1 MPAARLLFRA
11 TPALLS
17 PATPR
22 RAPWALLPLLALCA
36 FAAQAACVDEESEA
50 RLPAEPSTAAASAD
64 TPRLNLQAMVQEALR
79 RSQTVGAAALLAQ
92 AAQSDLSEV
101 RASGLPQAS
110 LSASLSHTGSQ
121 SGTAPTSSG
130 VQSRASLNIGA
141 PLYDGGRLNR
151 LSDWRGQLAEA
162 AQQGQL
168 SAREQVA
175 LQTVSLALERSRY
188 RLQAQVYQQHARKTG
203 CLVEALQSIVNADK
217 GRASELVQARKTL
230 QQTEMSYAQTMS
242 QVRQTELR
250 LRRFVG
256 DGLPPVDGLSS
267 VLIAV
272 PSLAEVQADAARAA
286 DIKLLT
292 AQADAADQYA
302 SAVRASGKPQV
313 GWTVSG
319 SKALGVGSPAG
330 WSAGVNVT
338 IPLLNPGLE
347 HAAGAAELRARAARM
362 QRDDAIDGRVA
373 RAGDVHEQAITA
385 FDRARRVVDVLR
397 DSNQVRAFTLQQWQQ
412 LGKRSLFDVMSS
424 ESDHYGLRVAYVNAL
439 YDGQQANALLW
450 SLGRG
455 IGGWLQ

>member
-1 MPAARLLFRA
+1 MPAASATAIVTVRPAIRHLAQLLGA
-11 TPALLS
+11 VCLA
-17 PATPR
+17 
-22 RAPWALLPLLALCA
+22 LPLAGH
-36 FAAQAACVDEESEA
+36 AACVDEESEA
-50 RLPAEPSTAAASAD
+50 RLPAEASSAGANAD
-64 TPRLNLQAMVQEALR
+64 SPRMNLQAMVQEAFR

-92 AAQSDLSEV
+92 AAQSDLSE
-101 RASGLPQAS
+101 AKAGALPQAS
-110 LSASLSHTGSQ
+110 ISGSVNHVG
-121 SGTAPTSSG
+121 SGTNTVATVSG
-130 VQSRASLNIGA
+130 MQSRAALNVGASLF
-141 PLYDGGRLNR
+141 DGGRQNR
-151 LSDWRGQLAEA
+151 LTDWRSQLAEA

-188 RLQAQVYQQHARKTG
+188 RLQAQVYQQHARKMG
-203 CLVEALQSIVNADK
+203 CLVEALQTIVNADK

-272 PSLAEVQADAARAA
+272 PKLEEIQADAARAA
-286 DIKLLT
+286 DINQLT

-313 GWTVSG
+313 GWSVSG
-319 SKALGVGSPAG
+319 SKSVGVGSPIG

-338 IPLLNPGLE
+338 IPLFNQSTE
-347 HAAGAAELRARAARM
+347 HAATAAELRARAARL
-362 QRDDAIDGRVA
+362 QRDDAIEGRVS
-373 RAGDVHEQAITA
+373 RAADVHEQAISA

-439 YDGQQANALLW
+439 YDGEQANALLW